1 MVGIAITFSRSGM
14 NCERVRVEAD
24 LKKGLPAIVV
34 TGMLSQEA
42 KEAKERISPAM
53 NNGGFDFP
61 MKRITL
67 NFSPAETLKLGTH
80 YDLAMVVAIL
90 SAQEIVTFNDTEK
103 TACFGEVSLS
113 GDVTWVRGILPL
125 VMEAKR
131 QGFERILVPEEN
143 LGELS
148 CIEPSLIYPISHV
161 SKLKEPLEPARILRQ
176 KESYS
181 LNRKITTQ
189 DYSQIKGQDSL
200 IEAFLISAVGRH
212 HMLLIGPPG
221 TGKTMC
227 ASRLSTILPE
237 LSQEELVDINMIYSI
252 SRESG
257 SNGGW
262 LEESP
267 FRSPHSSS
275 SMRALIGGGPKL
287 LPGEITLA
295 HKGVLFL
302 DEFLE
307 FRSDSLQAL
316 RTVMERR
323 EVYLSMRNGCSTY
336 PADFLLIAATNPCVC
351 GYYQTDGVCRCSMKD
366 VEKYRRK
373 LHNPLTDRIDLQ
385 VKVRRVSY
393 KSLGEYSKYS
403 SSEMFEQVKRL
414 REKQRVRYENEL
426 FSVNSEIPAQSI
438 EQYCVLESDA
448 QKLLEEVME
457 TKLLSVR
464 SCHKILRI
472 ARTIADIKGKDV
484 IDKEIIELAMEYRVL
499 DVCME

>member
-1 MVGIAITFSRSGM
+1 MVGVAITFSRNGM
-14 NCERVRVEAD
+14 NCERIKVEAD
-24 LKKGLPAIVV
+24 LKRGLPAIVV

-53 NNGGFDFP
+53 NNSGFDFP

-80 YDLAMVVAIL
+80 YDLAMIVAIL
-90 SAQEIVTFNDTEK
+90 SAQFGVMFDEE

-113 GDVTWVRGILPL
+113 GDVSWVRGILPL

-131 QGFERILVPEEN
+131 QGFKRILVPEKN
-143 LGELS
+143 LEELL
-148 CIEPSLIYPISHV
+148 CIEQDLIYPIHHLSQ
-161 SKLKEPLEPARILRQ
+161 LKGDLFSAKSALTSSPKNAICKPTE
-176 KESYS
+176 
-181 LNRKITTQ
+181 
-189 DYSQIKGQDSL
+189 DYNQIKGQDAL
-200 IEAFLISAVGRH
+200 IEAFLISAVGNH

-227 ASRLSTILPE
+227 ASRLSTILPN
-237 LSQEELVDINMIYSI
+237 LSSDELVDVNMISSI
-252 SRESG
+252 ARDSG
-257 SNGGW
+257 VGSQW
-262 LEESP
+262 ITVRP
-267 FRSPHSSS
+267 FRTPHSSS

-323 EVYLSMRNGCSTY
+323 EVYLSMRNGSSTY
-336 PADFLLIAATNPCVC
+336 PADFLLIAATNPCPC
-351 GYYQTDGVCRCSMKD
+351 GYYQTEGVCRCSMKD

-385 VKVRRVSY
+385 VKVNRVSY
-393 KSLGEYSKYS
+393 KNLGEYSKYS
-403 SSEMFEQVKRL
+403 SEDMAQIVKKLRIKQSE
-414 REKQRVRYENEL
+414 RYRNEE
-426 FSVNSEIPAQSI
+426 FSLNSEIPAHKI
-438 EQYCVLESDA
+438 EEYCQLEIDA
-448 QKLLEEVME
+448 QKQLECVME

-472 ARTIADIKGKDV
+472 ARTIADLKGDES
-484 IDKEIIELAMEYRVL
+484 INCSILQRAIEYRVL
-499 DVCME
+499 DVDGE